1 MPVNV
6 TGVQAT
12 LKAMRKFDPDLAK
25 QMNMQIK
32 GAMMPIRNKAQ
43 AYAPANDQMLSGW
56 TSANASEATAKY
68 RAFPKYDQAEVTKG
82 IIYRQGANNAGEVM
96 GAKFKRKFQVTHYI
110 ANTSA
115 GGAIYET
122 AGRVHPNGRPSS
134 RIVSSRHKLEYER
147 KYRVASG
154 TTKDMNSL
162 NPNAGKQFL
171 EPLGPLYGTR
181 GTRDP
186 RFGNTDQRGRLIYR
200 AWDEDNGRAAQAVNL
215 ALNTAVAQFNARQS
229 IGKYKAAA

>member
-25 QMNMQIK
+25 QMNKQIK
-32 GAMMPIRNKAQ
+32 GAMMPIRDKAQ
-43 AYAPANDQMLSGW
+43 AYAPNNDQMLSGW
-56 TSANASEATAKY
+56 AGSSASEATATY
-68 RAFPKYDQAEVTKG
+68 RAFPKYDQAEVTAG
-82 IIYRQGANNAGEVM
+82 IIYRQGANNSGQVA
-96 GAKFKRKFQVTHYI
+96 GAKFRRRFQVTHYI

-115 GGAIYET
+115 SGAIYET
-122 AGRVHPNGRPSS
+122 SGRLAAS
-134 RIVSSRHKLEYER
+134 RKASR
-147 KYRVASG
+147 
-154 TTKDMNSL
+154 SL
-162 NPNAGKQFL
+162 NPNARAQFL

-181 GTRDP
+181 GTSDP

-215 ALNTAVAQFNARQS
+215 ALNLAVSQFNANS
-229 IGKYKAAA
+229 AMGKYGAVA

>member
-25 QMNMQIK
+25 QMNKQIK
-32 GAMMPIRNKAQ
+32 NAMMPIRDKAE
-43 AYAPANDQMLSGW
+43 AYAPSNSQMLSGW
-56 TSANASEATAKY
+56 AGTSASEATAKY
-68 RAFPKYDQAEVTKG
+68 RAFPKYDQAEVTAG
-82 IIYRQGANNAGEVM
+82 IIYRQGANNSGEVA
-96 GAKFKRKFQVTHYI
+96 GAKFRRRFQVTHYI

-115 GGAIYET
+115 SGAIYET
-122 AGRVHPNGRPSS
+122 SGRLAAS
-134 RIVSSRHKLEYER
+134 RKASR
-147 KYRVASG
+147 
-154 TTKDMNSL
+154 SL
-162 NPNAGKQFL
+162 NPNARAQFL

-181 GTRDP
+181 GTADP

-215 ALNTAVAQFNARQS
+215 ALNLAVEQFNANS
-229 IGKYKAAA
+229 AMGKYGAVA

>member
-12 LKAMRKFDPDLAK
+12 LKQMRKFDPDLAK

-32 GAMMPIRNKAQ
+32 TAMMPIVEKAQ
-43 AYAPANDQMLSGW
+43 GYAPSNSQMLSNW
-56 TSANASEATAKY
+56 TKANAFGPQSIKY

-82 IIYRQGANNAGEVM
+82 IIYRQGANNSGEVA
-96 GAKFKRKFQVTHYI
+96 GAKFKRRFQVTHYI

-115 GGAIYET
+115 SGAIYET
-122 AGRVHPNGRPSS
+122 SGRLRTS
-134 RIVSSRHKLEYER
+134 RKESR
-147 KYRVASG
+147 
-154 TTKDMNSL
+154 SL
-162 NPNAGKQFL
+162 NPNARNQFL

-181 GTRDP
+181 GTSDP
-186 RFGNTDQRGRLIYR
+186 RFGSTDQRGRLIYR

-215 ALNTAVAQFNARQS
+215 ALNVAVGKFNARMAV
-229 IGKYKAAA
+229 GRYKAAA

>member
-12 LKAMRKFDPDLAK
+12 LKQMRKFDPDLAK

-32 GAMMPIRNKAQ
+32 TAMMPILDKAQ
-43 AYAPANDQMLSGW
+43 GYAPANSEMLSGW
-56 TSANASEATAKY
+56 TKADAFGPQSRKY
-68 RAFPKYDQAEVTKG
+68 RAFPKYDQAEVVKG
-82 IIYRQGANNAGEVM
+82 IIYRQGANNSGEVA
-96 GAKFKRKFQVTHYI
+96 GAKFKRRFQVTHYI

-122 AGRVHPNGRPSS
+122 SGRLKSASKPS
-134 RIVSSRHKLEYER
+134 R
-147 KYRVASG
+147 
-154 TTKDMNSL
+154 SL
-162 NPNAGKQFL
+162 SPNARAQFL
-171 EPLGPLYGTR
+171 EPLGPLYGAQ

-215 ALNTAVAQFNARQS
+215 ALNIAVGQFNARMAV
-229 IGKYKAAA
+229 GRYGAVA

>member
-32 GAMMPIRNKAQ
+32 GAMMPIRDKAQ
-43 AYAPANDQMLSGW
+43 AYAPANSQMLSGW
-56 TSANASEATAKY
+56 AGSSASEATATY
-68 RAFPKYDQAEVTKG
+68 RAFPKYDQAEVTAG
-82 IIYRQGANNAGEVM
+82 IIYRQGANNSGQVA
-96 GAKFKRKFQVTHYI
+96 GAKFRRRFQVTHYI

-115 GGAIYET
+115 SGAIYET
-122 AGRVHPNGRPSS
+122 SGRLAAS
-134 RIVSSRHKLEYER
+134 RKASR
-147 KYRVASG
+147 
-154 TTKDMNSL
+154 SL
-162 NPNAGKQFL
+162 NPNARAQFL

-181 GTRDP
+181 GTSDP

-215 ALNTAVAQFNARQS
+215 ALNLAVSQFNANS
-229 IGKYKAAA
+229 AMGKYGAVA

>member
-32 GAMMPIRNKAQ
+32 GAMMPIRDKAQ
-43 AYAPANDQMLSGW
+43 AYAPANSQMLSGW
-56 TSANASEATAKY
+56 AGSSASEATATY
-68 RAFPKYDQAEVTKG
+68 RAFPKYDQAEVTAG
-82 IIYRQGANNAGEVM
+82 IIYRQGANNSGQVA
-96 GAKFKRKFQVTHYI
+96 GAKFRRRFQVTHYI

-115 GGAIYET
+115 SGAIYET
-122 AGRVHPNGRPSS
+122 SGRLAAS
-134 RIVSSRHKLEYER
+134 RKASR
-147 KYRVASG
+147 
-154 TTKDMNSL
+154 SL
-162 NPNAGKQFL
+162 NPNARAQFL
-171 EPLGPLYGTR
+171 ELLGPLYGTR
-181 GTRDP
+181 GTSDP

-215 ALNTAVAQFNARQS
+215 ALNLAVSQFNANS
-229 IGKYKAAA
+229 AMGKYGAVA

>member
-25 QMNMQIK
+25 QMNKQIK
-32 GAMMPIRNKAQ
+32 NAMMPIRDKAQ
-43 AYAPANDQMLSGW
+43 AYAPANSQMLSGW
-56 TSANASEATAKY
+56 AGTSASEATARY
-68 RAFPKYDQAEVTKG
+68 RAFPKYDQAEVTAG
-82 IIYRQGANNAGEVM
+82 IIYRQGANNSGEVA
-96 GAKFKRKFQVTHYI
+96 GAKFRRRFQVTHYI

-115 GGAIYET
+115 SGAIYET
-122 AGRVHPNGRPSS
+122 SGRLAAS
-134 RIVSSRHKLEYER
+134 RKASR
-147 KYRVASG
+147 
-154 TTKDMNSL
+154 SL
-162 NPNAGKQFL
+162 NPNARAQFL

-181 GTRDP
+181 GTADP

-215 ALNTAVAQFNARQS
+215 ALNLAVEQFNANS
-229 IGKYKAAA
+229 AMGKYGAVA

>member
-6 TGVQAT
+6 TGVQDT

-32 GAMMPIRNKAQ
+32 NAMMPILNKAQ
-43 AYAPANDQMLSGW
+43 GYAPANSAMLSGW
-56 TSANASEATAKY
+56 TKADAFGPQSRKY
-68 RAFPKYDQAEVTKG
+68 RAFPKYDQSEVVKG
-82 IIYRQGANNAGEVM
+82 IIYRQGANNSGEVA
-96 GAKFKRKFQVTHYI
+96 GAKFRRRFQVTHYI

-122 AGRVHPNGRPSS
+122 SGRLSASRKPS
-134 RIVSSRHKLEYER
+134 R
-147 KYRVASG
+147 
-154 TTKDMNSL
+154 SL
-162 NPNAGKQFL
+162 NPNARAQFL

-181 GTRDP
+181 GTSDP

-200 AWDEDNGRAAQAVNL
+200 AWDEDNGKAAQAVNL
-215 ALNTAVAQFNARQS
+215 ALNVAVAQFNAGS
-229 IGKYKAAA
+229 AMGKYKAAA

>member
-12 LKAMRKFDPDLAK
+12 LKQMRKFDPDLAK

-32 GAMMPIRNKAQ
+32 TAMMPILEKAQ
-43 AYAPANDQMLSGW
+43 GYAPANSDMLSGW
-56 TSANASEATAKY
+56 TKADAFGPQSRKY
-68 RAFPKYDQAEVTKG
+68 RAFPKYDQAEVVKG
-82 IIYRQGANNAGEVM
+82 IIYRQGANNTGEVA
-96 GAKFKRKFQVTHYI
+96 GAKFKRRFQVTHYI

-122 AGRVHPNGRPSS
+122 SGRLKSASKPS
-134 RIVSSRHKLEYER
+134 R
-147 KYRVASG
+147 
-154 TTKDMNSL
+154 SL
-162 NPNAGKQFL
+162 SPNARAQFL
-171 EPLGPLYGTR
+171 EPLGPLYGTQ

-186 RFGNTDQRGRLIYR
+186 RFGSTDQRGRLIYR

-215 ALNTAVAQFNARQS
+215 ALNIAVGQFNARMAV
-229 IGKYKAAA
+229 GRYKAAA

>member
-32 GAMMPIRNKAQ
+32 GAMMPIRDKAQ
-43 AYAPANDQMLSGW
+43 AYAPANSQMLSGW
-56 TSANASEATAKY
+56 AGSSASEATATY
-68 RAFPKYDQAEVTKG
+68 RAFPKYDQAEVTAG
-82 IIYRQGANNAGEVM
+82 IIYRQGANNSGQVA
-96 GAKFKRKFQVTHYI
+96 GAKFRRRFQVTHYI

-115 GGAIYET
+115 SGAIYET
-122 AGRVHPNGRPSS
+122 SGRLAAS
-134 RIVSSRHKLEYER
+134 RKASR
-147 KYRVASG
+147 
-154 TTKDMNSL
+154 SL
-162 NPNAGKQFL
+162 NPNARAQFL

-181 GTRDP
+181 GTSDP

-215 ALNTAVAQFNARQS
+215 ALNSAVERFNANSAMGKYGAVA
-229 IGKYKAAA
+229 

>member
-25 QMNMQIK
+25 QMNKQIK
-32 GAMMPIRNKAQ
+32 GAMMPIRDKAQ
-43 AYAPANDQMLSGW
+43 AYAPANSQMLSGW
-56 TSANASEATAKY
+56 AGTFASEATATY
-68 RAFPKYDQAEVTKG
+68 RAFPKYDQAEVTAG
-82 IIYRQGANNAGEVM
+82 IIYRQGANNSGQVA
-96 GAKFKRKFQVTHYI
+96 GAKFRRRFQVTHYI

-115 GGAIYET
+115 SGAIYET
-122 AGRVHPNGRPSS
+122 SGRLAAS
-134 RIVSSRHKLEYER
+134 RKASR
-147 KYRVASG
+147 
-154 TTKDMNSL
+154 SL
-162 NPNAGKQFL
+162 NPNARAQFL

-181 GTRDP
+181 GTSDP

-215 ALNTAVAQFNARQS
+215 ALNSAVERFNANSAMGKYGAVA
-229 IGKYKAAA
+229 

>member
-25 QMNMQIK
+25 QMNKQIK
-32 GAMMPIRNKAQ
+32 MAMMPIRDKAA

-56 TSANASEATAKY
+56 VGTHASEATAKY

-82 IIYRQGANNAGEVM
+82 IIYRQGANNTGEMM
-96 GAKFKRKFQVTHYI
+96 GAKFRRKFQVTHYI

-122 AGRVHPNGRPSS
+122 SGRVHPNGRPSS
-134 RIVSSRHKLEYER
+134 RIVASRHKLESQR
-147 KYRVASG
+147 KYRVSSG

-215 ALNTAVAQFNARQS
+215 ALNTAVAQFNAGS
-229 IGKYKAAA
+229 AMGKYKAAA

>member
-25 QMNMQIK
+25 QMNKQIK
-32 GAMMPIRNKAQ
+32 NAMMPIRDKAQ
-43 AYAPANDQMLSGW
+43 AYAPANSQMLSGW
-56 TSANASEATAKY
+56 AGTSASEATARY
-68 RAFPKYDQAEVTKG
+68 RAFPKYDQAEVTAG
-82 IIYRQGANNAGEVM
+82 IIYRQGANNSGEVA
-96 GAKFKRKFQVTHYI
+96 GAKFKRRFQVTHYI

-122 AGRVHPNGRPSS
+122 SGRLSASRKPS
-134 RIVSSRHKLEYER
+134 R
-147 KYRVASG
+147 
-154 TTKDMNSL
+154 SL
-162 NPNAGKQFL
+162 NPNARAQFL

-181 GTRDP
+181 GTSDP

-215 ALNTAVAQFNARQS
+215 ALNLAVSQFNANS
-229 IGKYKAAA
+229 AMGKYGAVA

>member
-32 GAMMPIRNKAQ
+32 GAMMPIRDKAQ
-43 AYAPANDQMLSGW
+43 AYAPANSQMLSGW
-56 TSANASEATAKY
+56 AGSSASEATATY
-68 RAFPKYDQAEVTKG
+68 RAFPKYDQAEVTAG
-82 IIYRQGANNAGEVM
+82 IIYRQGANNSGQVA
-96 GAKFKRKFQVTHYI
+96 GAKFRRRFQVTHYI

-115 GGAIYET
+115 SGAIYET
-122 AGRVHPNGRPSS
+122 SGRLAAS
-134 RIVSSRHKLEYER
+134 RKASR
-147 KYRVASG
+147 
-154 TTKDMNSL
+154 SL
-162 NPNAGKQFL
+162 NPNARAQFL
-171 EPLGPLYGTR
+171 ELLGPLYGTR
-181 GTRDP
+181 GTSDP

-215 ALNTAVAQFNARQS
+215 ALNSAVERFNANSAMGKYGAVA
-229 IGKYKAAA
+229 

>member
-12 LKAMRKFDPDLAK
+12 LKDMRKFDANLAK

-32 GAMMPIRNKAQ
+32 TAMMPILEKAQ
-43 AYAPANDQMLSGW
+43 AYAPANSQMLSGW
-56 TSANASEATAKY
+56 TKADAFGPQSRKY
-68 RAFPKYDQAEVTKG
+68 RAFPKYDQSEVVKG
-82 IIYRQGANNAGEVM
+82 IIYRQGANNSGEVA
-96 GAKFKRKFQVTHYI
+96 GAKFKRRFQVTHYI

-122 AGRVHPNGRPSS
+122 SGRLAAARKAS
-134 RIVSSRHKLEYER
+134 R
-147 KYRVASG
+147 
-154 TTKDMNSL
+154 SL
-162 NPNAGKQFL
+162 NPNARAQFL

-181 GTRDP
+181 GTSDP

-215 ALNTAVAQFNARQS
+215 ALNTAVAQFNANS
-229 IGKYKAAA
+229 AMGKYKAAA